1 MNTTN
6 TINITGVIGIDTTY
20 EDIVKQLDNC
30 KSNVN
35 ISINSPGGYVYDGI
49 AIYNAIKT
57 YNKGTKTIKV
67 SGLSASIASYI
78 MLAGDSLEL
87 ENNSVIM
94 IHNPSVAVI
103 GDYRKLKTA
112 CNQIV
117 KLRDLMSESYAKYT
131 KIDKPSIEKMMDDET
146 YFIGSND
153 LKTWGH
159 VVESDETD
167 NIENTKEN
175 NNQNNKANNNKTNK
189 HQLTKAEA
197 EIQIQSMC
205 SLIEKD
211 NKEKNKDIE
220 KLVALLGNYP
230 EKDQENQIDQENQ
243 KDQFKKDQD
252 QKNNPIINNPK
263 ETKMEKLETLQDLKT
278 LYPKL
283 YNEAVQDGMNSEKS
297 RVNAHLEFID
307 VAPEI
312 ALNAV
317 KDGTSFLNNSEIQA
331 KYIKAKIN
339 KNEITTME
347 KDNNPDLI
355 AKKIDEDKEL
365 KAETDKANAEAEAK
379 IRVFMPHLNN
389 PTNLN
394 TNNK

>member
-1 MNTTN
+1 MNTIN
-6 TINITGVIGIDTTY
+6 TINITGVIGLDTRY
-20 EDIVKQLDNC
+20 EDIVKQLNNC
-30 KSNVN
+30 KSNLN
-35 ISINSPGGYVYDGI
+35 ISINSPGGYVFDGI

-57 YNKGTKTIKV
+57 YNKGIKTIKV
-67 SGLSASIASYI
+67 CGLSASIASYI

-112 CNQIV
+112 CSQIT
-117 KLRDLMSESYAKYT
+117 KLRDLMSESYSKYT
-131 KIDKPSIEKMMDDET
+131 GISKSSIEKMMDDET

-159 VVESDETD
+159 VVESDNKDT
-167 NIENTKEN
+167 TKT
-175 NNQNNKANNNKTNK
+175 K
-189 HQLTKAEA
+189 LTKAEA

-220 KLVALLGNYP
+220 KLVALLEDYP
-230 EKDQENQIDQENQ
+230 EKDQTNQAENQ
-243 KDQFKKDQD
+243 KNQTNQTDKQPKPKDQY
-252 QKNNPIINNPK
+252 QNNNPIINNPK
-263 ETKMEKLETLQDLKT
+263 ETKMEKLETLQDLKI

-297 RVNAHLEFID
+297 RVKAHLEFID

-355 AKKIDEDKEL
+355 AKKIDEDKEI
-365 KAETDKANAEAEAK
+365 KAETEKANTEAEAK
-379 IRVFMPHLNN
+379 IRAFMPHLNN

-394 TNNK
+394 TNNNQ

>member
-1 MNTTN
+1 MPTSNDN
-6 TINITGVIGIDTTY
+6 TINITGVIGLDTRY
-20 EDIVKQLDNC
+20 EDIVKQLNNC
-30 KSNVN
+30 KSNLN
-35 ISINSPGGYVYDGI
+35 ISINSPGGYVFDGI

-67 SGLSASIASYI
+67 CGLSASIASYI

-112 CNQIV
+112 CSQIT
-117 KLRDLMSESYAKYT
+117 KLRDLMSESYSKYT
-131 KIDKPSIEKMMDDET
+131 GISKLSIEKMMDDET

-159 VVESDETD
+159 VVESEDKD
-167 NIENTKEN
+167 NAKTK
-175 NNQNNKANNNKTNK
+175 
-189 HQLTKAEA
+189 LTKAEA

-211 NKEKNKDIE
+211 NKEKSKDIE
-220 KLVALLGNYP
+220 KLVALLGDCP
-230 EKDQENQIDQENQ
+230 EKDQEINQ
-243 KDQFKKDQD
+243 KDQTKLQD
-252 QKNNPIINNPK
+252 QKNNPVINNPK

-283 YNEAVQDGMNSEKS
+283 YNEAVQNGIDSEKS
-297 RVNAHLEFID
+297 RVKAHLEFID

-355 AKKIDEDKEL
+355 AKKIDEDKEI
-365 KAETDKANAEAEAK
+365 KAETEKADAEAEAK
-379 IRVFMPHLNN
+379 IRAFMPHLRNE
-389 PTNLN
+389 
-394 TNNK
+394 K

>member
-1 MNTTN
+1 MPTSSDNN
-6 TINITGVIGIDTTY
+6 AINITGVIGIDTRY
-20 EDIVKQLDNC
+20 EDIIKQLNDC
-30 KSNVN
+30 KSNIN

-112 CNQIV
+112 CTQIV

-131 KIDKPSIEKMMDDET
+131 KLDKPSIEKMMDDET
-146 YFIGSND
+146 YFIGTND

-159 VVESDETD
+159 VIESDEEKD
-167 NIENTKEN
+167 IAKTK
-175 NNQNNKANNNKTNK
+175 
-189 HQLTKAEA
+189 LTKAEA

-205 SLIEKD
+205 SLIEKT
-211 NKEKNKDIE
+211 NQENTLE
-220 KLVALLGNYP
+220 KLIALLGDYSEINL
-230 EKDQENQIDQENQ
+230 KD
-243 KDQFKKDQD
+243 K
-252 QKNNPIINNPK
+252 PIINNPK
-263 ETKMEKLETLQDLKT
+263 ETKMEKLETKLETLQDLKT

-283 YNEAVQDGMNSEKS
+283 YNEAVQNGIDSEKS
-297 RVNAHLEFID
+297 RVKSHLEFMD

-312 ALNAV
+312 ALNAI
-317 KDGTSFLNNSEIQA
+317 KDGTSFLNNSEVQA
-331 KYIKAKIN
+331 KYIKARIN

-365 KAETDKANAEAEAK
+365 KAESEKANAEAEAK
-379 IRVFMPHLNN
+379 IKAFMPHLNN
-389 PTNLN
+389 PNASLN

>member
-1 MNTTN
+1 MLTSNDN
-6 TINITGVIGIDTTY
+6 TINITGVIGLDTRY
-20 EDIVKQLDNC
+20 EDIVKQLNNC

-35 ISINSPGGYVYDGI
+35 ISINSPGGYVFDGI

-67 SGLSASIASYI
+67 CGLSASIASYI

-112 CNQIV
+112 CSQIT
-117 KLRDLMSESYAKYT
+117 KLRDLMSESYSKYT
-131 KIDKPSIEKMMDDET
+131 GISKSSIEKMMDDET

-159 VVESDETD
+159 VVESEDKD
-167 NIENTKEN
+167 NAKTK
-175 NNQNNKANNNKTNK
+175 
-189 HQLTKAEA
+189 LTKAEA

-211 NKEKNKDIE
+211 NKEKSKDIE

-230 EKDQENQIDQENQ
+230 ETDQNQN
-243 KDQFKKDQD
+243 
-252 QKNNPIINNPK
+252 NNPIINNPK

-283 YNEAVQDGMNSEKS
+283 YDEAFQDGAKSEKS
-297 RVNAHLEFID
+297 RVKAHLEFID

-355 AKKIDEDKEL
+355 AKKIDEDKEI
-365 KAETDKANAEAEAK
+365 KAETEKANAEAEAK
-379 IRVFMPHLNN
+379 IRAFMPHLNN
-389 PTNLN
+389 PNAKSSDN
-394 TNNK
+394 PMNNK

>member
-1 MNTTN
+1 MPTSNDN
-6 TINITGVIGIDTTY
+6 TINITGVVGIDTTY

-57 YNKGTKTIKV
+57 YSKGTKTIKV
-67 SGLSASIASYI
+67 CGLSASIASYI

-112 CNQIV
+112 CSQII
-117 KLRDLMSESYAKYT
+117 KLRDLMSESYSKYT
-131 KIDKPSIEKMMDDET
+131 GIDKLNVEKMMDDET

-159 VVESDETD
+159 VIESDEE
-167 NIENTKEN
+167 NNTK
-175 NNQNNKANNNKTNK
+175 NNKTNNNRLNK

-205 SLIEKD
+205 SLIEKT
-211 NKEKNKDIE
+211 NKENTLE
-220 KLVALLGNYP
+220 KLVALLGDYS
-230 EKDQENQIDQENQ
+230 EKDQEKNQ
-243 KDQFKKDQD
+243 KDQTKLQD

-263 ETKMEKLETLQDLKT
+263 ETKMEKLETKLETLQDLKT

-283 YNEAVQDGMNSEKS
+283 YEQAKQEGIQSEKS
-297 RVNAHLEFID
+297 RVNAHLEFMD

-312 ALNAV
+312 ALNAI
-317 KDGTSFLNNSEIQA
+317 KEDTSFLNNSEIQA
-331 KYIKAKIN
+331 KYIKARIN

-347 KDNNPDLI
+347 KDNNLDLI
-355 AKKIDEDKEL
+355 PKKIDEGKEL
-365 KAETDKANAEAEAK
+365 KSETEKANAEAEAK
-379 IRVFMPHLNN
+379 IKAFMPHLNIKSN
-389 PTNLN
+389 NNQPTNQ
-394 TNNK
+394 

>member
-1 MNTTN
+1 MPTSSDNI
-6 TINITGVIGIDTTY
+6 INITGVIGLDTRY
-20 EDIVKQLDNC
+20 EDIVKQLNNF
-30 KSNVN
+30 KSNLN
-35 ISINSPGGYVYDGI
+35 ISINSPGGYVFDGI

-67 SGLSASIASYI
+67 CGLSASIASYI

-94 IHNPSVAVI
+94 IHNPSVTVI

-112 CNQIV
+112 CSQIT
-117 KLRDLMSESYAKYT
+117 KLRDLMSESYSKYT
-131 KIDKPSIEKMMDDET
+131 GISKSSIEKMMDDET

-159 VVESDETD
+159 VVESE
-167 NIENTKEN
+167 EEN
-175 NNQNNKANNNKTNK
+175 NNQNTTEKNKTNK

-205 SLIEKD
+205 SLIEKT
-211 NKEKNKDIE
+211 NQENTLE
-220 KLVALLGNYP
+220 KLVALLEDYS
-230 EKDQENQIDQENQ
+230 EKDQTNQTENQT
-243 KDQFKKDQD
+243 KPQD

-263 ETKMEKLETLQDLKT
+263 ETTMEKLETLQDLKT

-283 YNEAVQDGMNSEKS
+283 YDEAVQDGMNSEKS
-297 RVNAHLEFID
+297 RVKAHLEFID

-355 AKKIDEDKEL
+355 PKKIDEGKEL
-365 KAETDKANAEAEAK
+365 KAETEKTNAEAEAK
-379 IRVFMPHLNN
+379 IRAFMPHLNN
-389 PTNLN
+389 PNAKSSDNLN
-394 TNNK
+394 NLK

>member
-1 MNTTN
+1 MN

-67 SGLSASIASYI
+67 CGLSASIASYI
-78 MLAGDSLEL
+78 MLAGDALEL

-112 CNQIV
+112 CSQII
-117 KLRDLMSESYAKYT
+117 KLRDLMSESYSKYT

-159 VVESDETD
+159 VIESEETD

-175 NNQNNKANNNKTNK
+175 NNQHNKTDK

-211 NKEKNKDIE
+211 NKEKSKDIE
-220 KLVALLGNYP
+220 KLVALLSDYS
-230 EKDQENQIDQENQ
+230 EKEKINQ
-243 KDQFKKDQD
+243 KDQD
-252 QKNNPIINNPK
+252 QKNNQIINNPK
-263 ETKMEKLETLQDLKT
+263 ETKMEKLDAKLETKLESLQDLKT

-283 YNEAVQDGMNSEKS
+283 YNEAFKEGIDSEKS
-297 RVNAHLEFID
+297 RVKSHLEFMD

-312 ALNAV
+312 ALNAI
-317 KDGTSFLNNSEIQA
+317 KDGSSFLNNSEIQA
-331 KYIKAKIN
+331 KYIKARIN

-355 AKKIDEDKEL
+355 PKKIDEGKEL
-365 KAETDKANAEAEAK
+365 KAETEKANAEAEAK
-379 IRVFMPHLNN
+379 IKAFMPHLNN
-389 PTNLN
+389 TNSN
-394 TNNK
+394 SNK